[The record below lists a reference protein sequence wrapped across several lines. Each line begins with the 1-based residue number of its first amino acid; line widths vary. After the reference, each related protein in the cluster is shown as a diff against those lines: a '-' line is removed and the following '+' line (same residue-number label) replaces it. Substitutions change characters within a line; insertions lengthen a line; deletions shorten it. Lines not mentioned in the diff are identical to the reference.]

1 MLFMCQHFV
10 TLPIVLMLR
19 FAIWPM
25 GSATIDGERIGLV
38 RPTPI
43 MDEEKVDLI
52 LERTLNERG
61 NY

>member
-1 MLFMCQHFV
+1 
-10 TLPIVLMLR
+10 MLR